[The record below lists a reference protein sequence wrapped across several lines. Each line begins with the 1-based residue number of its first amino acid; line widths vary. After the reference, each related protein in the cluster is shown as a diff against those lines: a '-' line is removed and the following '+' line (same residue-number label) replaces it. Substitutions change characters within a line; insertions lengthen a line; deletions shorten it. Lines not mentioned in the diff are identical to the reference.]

1 MQASAPK
8 SSSRF
13 LVPGAWISAILL
25 AIMLLNLAMS
35 LRSAG
40 WTDGLGVLGFV
51 VLGGFLYG
59 LAMSYTRWSGL
70 FPLLQSLIVGVVWV
84 LMWVGRTP
92 EIPDGVVGV
101 ERVLVIGQSLW
112 SWFLLLFGESPARSN
127 LVFILELS
135 LLMWWLGYLSAWA
148 VFREG
153 RVWRAIIPIGL
164 VLVVNVYFG
173 PASLGFHLAI
183 FIVCALLLAVR
194 SNLSE
199 QEITWRI
206 EGIRYPTDIQFDFLR
221 DGLIFAVVVMLLAFF
236 LPNAG
241 GNGALASAVDPLRE
255 PWYEVQQEWGRL
267 FSTLNYQGGTAGVAA
282 FGDTLT
288 LGGERNLGD
297 TPIMDV
303 RSTAGRYW
311 RAVAFD
317 TFTGRRWLNTGT
329 LIQSVDAANNVITPQ
344 FAGREEITHTV
355 TVLAP
360 TGNGLFAASQPLRV
374 SLRAEAN
381 LQVIERE
388 VQGDLP
394 LAEIA
399 MLRRAGPPL
408 EMGNTYQ
415 VVSSLSD
422 ATVED
427 LQSAGEDYPSWVSD
441 LYLKLPDDMSP
452 RVVEL
457 AQDVT
462 ANAETPYDKALAIET
477 YLRGFTY
484 NDQIPAPP
492 PGRNAVDYFLFDVQQ
507 GYCDYYASSFAMMAR
522 SLGIPAR
529 VSAGYSQ
536 GEFMEQAEVYR
547 VREYNAHSWP
557 EVFFPGYGWVEF
569 EPTAAE
575 VEIGRKTRQEE
586 QPLVA
591 PGATPTLDPLLDNER
606 FGQDID
612 LGAGDDQLP
621 DTGPSALGVSGNWW
635 IGLILMLAVVAV
647 AAVMILRSGPRRMRA
662 EQVRQDPQFASKLFG
677 KLVHWAQ
684 RLNLH
689 LLPSQ
694 TPHEQAALLARVAP
708 EGRSAIMS
716 ITDLYVEDLYSP
728 YEVNERKAIDAASS
742 WNGLLQ
748 IFRREWVRGWFKPVG
763 DMRNRLRRKP
773 AGDASGDDSPEQQS

>member
-8 SSSRF
+8 SSNRF

-25 AIMLLNLAMS
+25 AVMLLNLAMS
-35 LRSAG
+35 LSSAG
-40 WTDGLGVLGFV
+40 WTAGLGVLGIV
-51 VLGGFLYG
+51 VMGGFLYG
-59 LAMSYTRWSGL
+59 LAMSYTHWSGL
-70 FPLLQSLIVGVVWV
+70 FPLLQSLVVGLVWV
-84 LMWVGRTP
+84 LIWVGRTP
-92 EIPDGVVGV
+92 EIPDGAVGI
-101 ERVLVIGQSLW
+101 ERVMVIGQNLW
-112 SWFLLLFGESPARSN
+112 NWFMLLFGESPARSN

-135 LLMWWLGYLSAWA
+135 VLMWWLGYLSAWA

-199 QEITWRI
+199 QEINWRI

-221 DGLIFAVVVMLLAFF
+221 DGFIFAVVVMLMAFF

-255 PWYEVQQEWGRL
+255 PWYDIQQEWGRL

-311 RAVAFD
+311 RAVAYD

-329 LIQSVDAANNVITPQ
+329 LIQSVDAANNVITPE

-360 TGNGLFAASQPLRV
+360 TGNVLFAASQPLRV
-374 SLRAEAN
+374 SLRAEAD
-381 LQVIERE
+381 LKVIERNVE
-388 VQGDLP
+388 GDLP

-399 MLRRAGPPL
+399 MLHRAGPPL

-427 LQSAGEDYPSWVSD
+427 LQAAGEDYPAWVSD
-441 LYLKLPDDMSP
+441 LYLALPDDMSA
-452 RVVEL
+452 RVGEL
-457 AQDVT
+457 AKEVT
-462 ANAETPYDKALAIET
+462 ADAETPYDKALAIES

-492 PGRNAVDYFLFDVQQ
+492 PGQNAVDYFLFDVQQ

-522 SLGIPAR
+522 TLGIPAR

-536 GEFMEQAEVYR
+536 GELLEEAEVYR

-557 EVFFPGYGWVEF
+557 EVFFPDYGWVEF
-569 EPTAAE
+569 EPTASE
-575 VEIGRKTRQEE
+575 LEIVRKNRVEE
-586 QPLVA
+586 QPFLA
-591 PGATPTLDPLLDNER
+591 PGATPTVDRLLEEEQ
-606 FGQDID
+606 FGENPD
-612 LGAGDDQLP
+612 LGEGDGQLP
-621 DTGPSALGVSGNWW
+621 DTGPNTLAVSGNWW
-635 IGLILMLAVVAV
+635 IGLILMLVVVIA
-647 AAVMILRSGPRRMRA
+647 AAVMMLRSGSRRPRA

-677 KLVHWAQ
+677 KLVQWAQ
-684 RLNLH
+684 RFKLP

-708 EGRSAIMS
+708 EGRTAIMS

-728 YEVNERKAIDAASS
+728 YELDERRAVNAASG
-742 WNGLLQ
+742 WDGLQQL
-748 IFRREWVRGWFKPVG
+748 FRREWVRGWFKPLD
-763 DMRNRLRRKP
+763 DMRGRLRRKP
-773 AGDASGDDSPEQQS
+773 AEETPEDDADGS

>member
-8 SSSRF
+8 SSNRF

-25 AIMLLNLAMS
+25 AIMLMNLAMS

-40 WTDGLGVLGFV
+40 WTDGLGVLGFI
-51 VLGGFLYG
+51 VLGGFLFG

-70 FPLLQSLIVGVVWV
+70 FPLLQSLVVGTVWV
-84 LMWVGRTP
+84 LMLVGRTP

-101 ERVLVIGQSLW
+101 ERVVVIGQNLW
-112 SWFLLLFGESPARSN
+112 NWFMLLFGESPARSN
-127 LVFILELS
+127 LVFILELAI
-135 LLMWWLGYLSAWA
+135 LMWWLGYLSAWA

-183 FIVCALLLAVR
+183 FIICALLLAVR

-199 QEITWRI
+199 QEINWRI
-206 EGIRYPTDIQFDFLR
+206 EGIRYPNDIQFDFLR
-221 DGLIFAVVVMLLAFF
+221 DGFILAVAVMLLAFF

-255 PWYEVQQEWGRL
+255 PWYDIQQEWGRL

-297 TPIMDV
+297 APIMDV

-344 FAGREEITHTV
+344 FSGREEITHTV

-360 TGNGLFAASQPLRV
+360 SGNVLFAASQPLRV
-374 SLRAEAN
+374 SLRAEAD
-381 LQVIERE
+381 LKVIERN
-388 VQGDLP
+388 VKGDLP

-399 MLRRAGPPL
+399 MLHRAGPPL

-415 VVSSLSD
+415 VVSSLSV

-427 LQSAGEDYPSWVSD
+427 LQGAGEDYPSWVTD
-441 LYLKLPDDMSP
+441 LYLKLPDDMSA
-452 RVVEL
+452 RVGEL
-457 AQDVT
+457 AKEVT
-462 ANAETPYDKALAIET
+462 AGAETPYDKALAIES

-492 PGRNAVDYFLFDVQQ
+492 PGQNAVDYFLFDVKQ

-522 SLGIPAR
+522 TLGIPAR

-536 GEFMEQAEVYR
+536 GELLEEAEVYR

-557 EVFFPGYGWVEF
+557 EVFFPDYGWVEF
-569 EPTAAE
+569 EPTASE
-575 VEIGRKTRQEE
+575 VEIVRKNRQDE
-586 QPLVA
+586 QSLVV
-591 PGATPTLDPLLDNER
+591 PGATPTVDRLLEEEQFGDNPEL
-606 FGQDID
+606 GQ
-612 LGAGDDQLP
+612 GDTPLP
-621 DTGPSALGVSGNWW
+621 DTGPSTLNVSGNWW
-635 IGLILMLAVVAV
+635 IGLILMLIVVVV
-647 AAVMILRSGPRRMRA
+647 AAVVMLRSGSRRPRA
-662 EQVRQDPQFASKLFG
+662 EQIRQDPLFASKLFG
-677 KLVHWAQ
+677 KLVQWAQ
-684 RLNLH
+684 RLKLP

-694 TPHEQAALLARVAP
+694 TPHEQAALLAGITP
-708 EGRSAIMS
+708 EGRAAIMS

-728 YEVNERKAIDAASS
+728 YEVDERRAVNAASS
-742 WNGLLQ
+742 WSGLQQL
-748 IFRREWVRGWFKPVG
+748 FRREWVRGWFKPLD
-763 DMRNRLRRKP
+763 DMRGRLRRKP
-773 AGDASGDDSPEQQS
+773 AAETPEDDNADKL

>member
-1 MQASAPK
+1 M
-8 SSSRF
+8 
-13 LVPGAWISAILL
+13 
-25 AIMLLNLAMS
+25 
-35 LRSAG
+35 
-40 WTDGLGVLGFV
+40 
-51 VLGGFLYG
+51 
-59 LAMSYTRWSGL
+59 
-70 FPLLQSLIVGVVWV
+70 
-84 LMWVGRTP
+84 
-92 EIPDGVVGV
+92 
-101 ERVLVIGQSLW
+101 VIGQYLW
-112 SWFLLLFGESPARSN
+112 SWFMLLFGDLPARSN
-127 LVFILELS
+127 LVFILELAV
-135 LLMWWLGYLSAWA
+135 LMWWLGYLSAWA

-199 QEITWRI
+199 QEINWRI

-241 GNGALASAVDPLRE
+241 GNGALASAVDPLRK
-255 PWYEVQQEWGRL
+255 PWYDIQQEWGRL

-329 LIQSVDAANNVITPQ
+329 LIQSVDAANNVITPE
-344 FAGREEITHTV
+344 FSGREEITHTV

-360 TGNGLFAASQPLRV
+360 TGNVLFAASQPLRV
-374 SLRAEAN
+374 SLRAEAD
-381 LQVIERE
+381 LKVIERN

-415 VVSSLSD
+415 VVSSLSN

-427 LQSAGEDYPSWVSD
+427 LQAAGEDYPAWVSD
-441 LYLKLPDDMSP
+441 LYLALPDDMTA
-452 RVVEL
+452 RVGEL
-457 AQDVT
+457 AREVT
-462 ANAETPYDKALAIET
+462 VGAETPYDKALAIES

-492 PGRNAVDYFLFDVQQ
+492 PGQNAVDYFLFDVQQ

-522 SLGIPAR
+522 TLGIPAR
-529 VSAGYSQ
+529 VL
-536 GEFMEQAEVYR
+536 
-547 VREYNAHSWP
+547 
-557 EVFFPGYGWVEF
+557 GW
-569 EPTAAE
+569 
-575 VEIGRKTRQEE
+575 
-586 QPLVA
+586 
-591 PGATPTLDPLLDNER
+591 
-606 FGQDID
+606 
-612 LGAGDDQLP
+612 
-621 DTGPSALGVSGNWW
+621 
-635 IGLILMLAVVAV
+635 
-647 AAVMILRSGPRRMRA
+647 
-662 EQVRQDPQFASKLFG
+662 
-677 KLVHWAQ
+677 
-684 RLNLH
+684 
-689 LLPSQ
+689 
-694 TPHEQAALLARVAP
+694 LLARRTA
-708 EGRSAIMS
+708 GR
-716 ITDLYVEDLYSP
+716 
-728 YEVNERKAIDAASS
+728 
-742 WNGLLQ
+742 G
-748 IFRREWVRGWFKPVG
+748 
-763 DMRNRLRRKP
+763 
-773 AGDASGDDSPEQQS
+773 